1 MNEEKE
7 TRIARG
13 ICFHWKNWCQEKKC
27 KQIEKSR
34 PDAGTIGN
42 LQGKT
47 RTKLFSAWWPII
59 HYFSRKSS
67 WPKGVSHLPKW
78 VQFPKMRSRK
88 PNAYSILLRSKS
100 WWLNI
105 CWSFSKNE
113 FYFCGFSINIPHFM
127 EGIWL
132 LCKVKRFRNP
142 GICHFPIELEICDTW
157 H

>member
-7 TRIARG
+7 TRIAKG

-47 RTKLFSAWWPII
+47 RTKLFSAWWPISI
-59 HYFSRKSS
+59 FHRKVRD
-67 WPKGVSHLPKW
+67 PKVFLIWQNGCNFQKC
-78 VQFPKMRSRK
+78 VQGNRMHIQFCCV
-88 PNAYSILLRSKS
+88 SKS

-105 CWSFSKNE
+105 CWSFSKKE
-113 FYFCGFSINIPHFM
+113 FYFCQFSINIPPFL
-127 EGIWL
+127 G
-132 LCKVKRFRNP
+132 KVSDF
-142 GICHFPIELEICDTW
+142 FVMWSALEIPVYVIFQ
-157 H
+157 